1 MVRSVQYVEINL
13 IMYCILP
20 DAYYFLEGHT
30 VSTGEFL
37 QQCFSLHRID
47 W

>member
-1 MVRSVQYVEINL
+1 M
-13 IMYCILP
+13 LP
-20 DAYYFLEGHT
+20 DVYCVLEGHT

-37 QQCFSLHRID
+37 LQCFSLHGID

>member
-1 MVRSVQYVEINL
+1 VQYVEIKR
-13 IMYCILP
+13 ITYCILP
-20 DAYYFLEGHT
+20 DAYYVLEGHI
-30 VSTGEFL
+30 VSSGEFL